1 MKILFVITKSNW
13 GGAQRY
19 VYDLATA
26 LPREN
31 YEVVV
36 AVGGQGLLAEKLKST
51 GIRIIGIPHLERN
64 INFFKELFST
74 LYLWKIFRDERP
86 DIIHLNSSKVGGLGA
101 LAAKALKLWDRWD
114 RKGTERTEWN
124 PRVIFTVHGWA
135 FNERRNFIFQ
145 GVIYFLQWLT
155 AFLSDKIIILSRHDY
170 RQAIEMPLIKNEKF
184 VLLPLGIKV
193 PNFLPAETAKEFFQS
208 KDDPR
213 LRPASDG
220 QAPLAGKIFRK
231 KIIVGTITEFTKNKG
246 LEYLIDGIEKLKAKY
261 LPDRQ
266 AGYKLKTI
274 IIGNGEDFEKI
285 KKEIEDKKLQDDI
298 ILAGFVMGA
307 SKYLKAFDI
316 FILPSLKEGLPY
328 VVLEAMNAGLPIV
341 ASSVGGLTDL
351 IENEKSGILIPPK
364 NPGEIAKALDLLIKN
379 KSMREKM
386 GTRSLELA
394 TQKFSFDK
402 MLSGTIDIYNK

>member
-145 GVIYFLQWLT
+145 GVIYFLQWFT
-155 AFLSDKIIILSRHDY
+155 AFLSDRIIILSRHDY
-170 RQAIEMPLIKNEKF
+170 RQAIEMPLIENKKF
-184 VLLPLGIKV
+184 VLLPLGIKF
-193 PNFLPAETAKEFFQS
+193 PDFLPAEKAREFLKIETKS
-208 KDDPR
+208 KN
-213 LRPASDG
+213 
-220 QAPLAGKIFRK
+220 
-231 KIIVGTITEFTKNKG
+231 IVGTIAEFTKNKG
-246 LEYLIDGIEKLKAKY
+246 LEYLLEGVEKLKSADK
-261 LPDRQ
+261 
-266 AGYKLKTI
+266 GTNYKTV
-274 IIGNGEDFEKI
+274 IIGGGEDFEKI
-285 KKEIEDKKLQDDI
+285 KQEIENKKLQDDI

-307 SKYLKAFDI
+307 AKYLKAFDI

-351 IENEKSGILIPPK
+351 IENEKNGLLIPPK
-364 NPGEIAKALDLLIKN
+364 NPDEIAKALNLLIKN
-379 KSMREKM
+379 KPMREKM
-386 GTRSLELA
+386 GARSLTLA
-394 TQKFSFDK
+394 TKKFSFEK
-402 MLSGTIDIYNK
+402 MLSGTIDIYNRA

>member
-1 MKILFVITKSNW
+1 MKVLFVITKSNW

-19 VYDLATA
+19 VYDMATS

-31 YEVVV
+31 YEVAV
-36 AVGGQGLLAEKLKST
+36 AVGGQGLLAENLKLA
-51 GIRIIGIPHLERN
+51 GIRVVGIPHLERD
-64 INFFKELFST
+64 INFLKELFST
-74 LYLWKIFRDERP
+74 IYLWKIFKDERP

-101 LAAKALKLWDRWD
+101 LAARALRLWDRWD
-114 RKGTERTEWN
+114 RKGTDRALWE

-155 AFLSDKIIILSRHDY
+155 AFLSDRIIILSRHDY
-170 RQAIEMPLIKNEKF
+170 RQAIEMPLIENEKF
-184 VLLPLGIKV
+184 ALLPLGIKV
-193 PNFLPAETAKEFFQS
+193 PEFLTPDKAREFL
-208 KDDPR
+208 KIDPK
-213 LRPASDG
+213 
-220 QAPLAGKIFRK
+220 QKN
-231 KIIVGTITEFTKNKG
+231 IIGTIAEFTKNKG
-246 LEYLIDGIEKLKAKY
+246 LEYLLEGIE
-261 LPDRQ
+261 R
-266 AGYKLKTI
+266 LKTPDKKI
-274 IIGNGEDFEKI
+274 NCKVVIIGGGEDFEKM
-285 KKEIEDKKLQDDI
+285 KKEIEDKKLQEDI

-351 IENEKSGILIPPK
+351 VENEKNGILIPPK
-364 NPGEIAKALDLLIKN
+364 NPDEIANSLSLLIKS

-386 GTRSLELA
+386 GARSLELA
-394 TQKFSFDK
+394 TQKFSFEK
-402 MLSGTIDIYNK
+402 MLSGTIDIYSK

>member
-1 MKILFVITKSNW
+1 MAKRVLYVITKSSW

-19 VYDLATA
+19 VYDLTTS
-26 LPREN
+26 LQREN
-31 YEVVV
+31 YEVAV
-36 AVGGQGLLAEKLKST
+36 AVGGHGLLAENLKLA
-51 GIRIIGIPHLERN
+51 GVRIVGIPHLERD
-64 INFFKELFST
+64 INFLKEMFST
-74 LYLWKIFRDERP
+74 IYLWKIFKDERP

-145 GVIYFLQWLT
+145 GVIYFLQWFT
-155 AFLSDKIIILSRHDY
+155 AFLSDRIIILSRHDY
-170 RQAIEMPLIKNEKF
+170 RQAIEMPLIENEKF
-184 VLLPLGIKV
+184 ALLSLGIKM
-193 PNFLPAETAKEFFQS
+193 PEFLPAEKAREF
-208 KDDPR
+208 
-213 LRPASDG
+213 L
-220 QAPLAGKIFRK
+220 KIDVK
-231 KIIVGTITEFTKNKG
+231 QKNIIGTIAEFTKNKG
-246 LEYLIDGIEKLKAKY
+246 LEYLIGGIKKLKASAEDGSASGGKNF
-261 LPDRQ
+261 
-266 AGYKLKTI
+266 KTI

-285 KKEIEDKKLQDDI
+285 KKEIDDKKLQDDI

-328 VVLEAMNAGLPIV
+328 VILEAMNAGLPIV

-351 IENEKSGILIPPK
+351 IENEKNGILVPPK
-364 NPGEIAKALDLLIKN
+364 NPDEIAKALNLVIK
-379 KSMREKM
+379 SRATREKM
-386 GTRSLELA
+386 GLRSLELA

-402 MLSGTIDIYNK
+402 MLSGTIDIYNM